1 MQLELLS
8 VHPSGGKRNVN
19 ILFIHGICLGAW
31 VWEPYFLPFFA
42 EAGYPAYALS
52 LRGHGRS
59 EGHERI
65 KHWRL
70 RDFADDLAW
79 AVHRID
85 GPVVIVGHSMGGGV
99 VQHYLR
105 QGRTASGAVL
115 LASAPPHGLMR
126 ASMSMFQ
133 RNPTLW
139 DELYTSQSKPISHI
153 DLGIVEN
160 GLFAQPDRSPERM
173 EILRRLQQP
182 AVRAS
187 LELMGWP
194 PFAPLPWAAP
204 PMMIIGGE
212 RDELIPPTDV
222 FLTGAYYSVNPKIIP
237 GSAHAIML
245 DTHWRQAAEL
255 IAAWL
260 EQKFGHAEREC
271 QII

>member
-8 VHPSGGKRNVN
+8 AQPSGQKKNVS
-19 ILFIHGICLGAW
+19 ILFIHGVCLGAW
-31 VWEPYFLPFFA
+31 CWEPHFLPFFA
-42 EAGYPAYALS
+42 QAGYPAYALS

-59 EGHERI
+59 DGHERI
-65 KHWRL
+65 QHWQL

-79 AVHRID
+79 AMHGID
-85 GPVVIVGHSMGGGV
+85 GPVIVAGHSMGGGV

-105 QGRTASGAVL
+105 QGRKAAGVVL

-126 ASMSMFQ
+126 ASVSMYQ

-139 DELYTSQSKPISHI
+139 DELYTSQGKPISHI
-153 DLGIVEN
+153 DLGIIEN
-160 GLFAQPDRSPERM
+160 GLFSEPDLSPERM
-173 EILRRLQQP
+173 DTLRRLGQP

-194 PFAPLPWAAP
+194 PFAPLPWMAP
-204 PMMIIGGE
+204 PMMIVGGE
-212 RDELIPPTDV
+212 RDELIPPADV
-222 FLTGAYYSVNPKIIP
+222 FLTGAYYGINPKIIP

-255 IAAWL
+255 ITAWL
-260 EQKFGHAEREC
+260 ERKFGGAENERRC
-271 QII
+271 A